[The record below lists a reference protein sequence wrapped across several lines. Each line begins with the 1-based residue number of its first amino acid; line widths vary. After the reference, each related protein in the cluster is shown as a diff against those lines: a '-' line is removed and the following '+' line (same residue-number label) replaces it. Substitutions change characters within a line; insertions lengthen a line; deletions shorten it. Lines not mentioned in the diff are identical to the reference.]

1 MGFIVS
7 SRTTGMPCGFVRT
20 GLLALLCCGAAGAE
34 MRIASLN
41 IEKKYGPKALSE
53 IGAQPDLRKADV
65 LLLQEV
71 VDGSQSHMA
80 SEIAMTLGLNVVF
93 EPAFQLNGEFM
104 EGLAVL
110 SRYPIGPATVVRL
123 APNTLHFHTRKRIA
137 MTVTV
142 QSPTGAVRI
151 LDTHLDNRINREAKR
166 EQLREIQQ
174 LLTGYDGPCI
184 IGGDFNSANFL
195 WISHLLPIPGV
206 QSLRAV
212 MNQEMEAHGFT
223 TPLGSGPGTEHFL
236 GLKLDWIYLR
246 GLTADESGVTPIAF
260 SDHNSVWVTIR

>member
-1 MGFIVS
+1 MRFTRLVPDW
-7 SRTTGMPCGFVRT
+7 RKAVRIFT
-20 GLLALLCCGAAGAE
+20 MLLCCTGGHAE

-41 IEKKYGPKALSE
+41 IEKKYGPNELEK

-80 SEIAMTLGLNVVF
+80 SEIGAKLGLNAVF
-93 EPAFQLNGEFM
+93 EPAFQLNAEFQ
-104 EGLAVL
+104 EGLAIL
-110 SRYPIGPATVVRL
+110 SRYPIGPAAVAPL
-123 APNTLHFHTRKRIA
+123 ASNKLHFHTRKRIVMA
-137 MTVTV
+137 VTA
-142 QSPTGAVRI
+142 QGPDGPVRI
-151 LDTHLDNRINREAKR
+151 VNTHLDNRINRGAKR

-174 LLTGYDGPCI
+174 FLAGYDGPCI
-184 IGGDFNSANFL
+184 LGGDFNSANFF
-195 WISHLLPIPGV
+195 WISHLVPIPGV

-212 MNQEMEAHGFT
+212 TNQEMEPHGFT

-246 GLTADESGVTPIAF
+246 GLTAQESGVTPITF

>member
-1 MGFIVS
+1 LHEPVYWRS
-7 SRTTGMPCGFVRT
+7 C
-20 GLLALLCCGAAGAE
+20 AAGRPPQKRVASSN
-34 MRIASLN
+34 IA
-41 IEKKYGPKALSE
+41 KRYGPKVLAE
-53 IGAQPDLRKADV
+53 IENQPDLRKADV

-71 VDGSQSHMA
+71 VDGSTSHMA
-80 SEIAMTLGLNVVF
+80 SEVAKALGLNAVF

-104 EGLAVL
+104 EGLAIL
-110 SRYPIGPATVVRL
+110 SRYPTGPATVAPL
-123 APNTLHFHTRKRIA
+123 APNKLHFHTRKRIA
-137 MTVTV
+137 MAVTA
-142 QSPTGAVRI
+142 QSPGGAVRI
-151 LDTHLDNRINREAKR
+151 VNTHLDNRINRSAKR
-166 EQLREIQQ
+166 EQLREVQQ

-212 MNQEMEAHGFT
+212 TNQEMEAHGFT

-246 GLTADESGVTPIAF
+246 GLTAHESGVTPIAF